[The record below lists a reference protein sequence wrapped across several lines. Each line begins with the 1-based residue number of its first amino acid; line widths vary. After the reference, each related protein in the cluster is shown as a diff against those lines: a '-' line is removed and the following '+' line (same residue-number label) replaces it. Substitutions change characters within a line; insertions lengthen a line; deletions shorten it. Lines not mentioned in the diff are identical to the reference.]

1 MFRVGKMYENLASI
15 KKYPWLGKMTPFKVF
30 GNTYFVGTYQASC
43 HLIDTGDGLIM
54 IDPGYT
60 KTAYLV
66 INSIY
71 QLGFKPQDIKYIIN
85 THWHG
90 DHTEA
95 TAAFADL
102 TGAKTLLGRD
112 DVENAKPYFTPD
124 IIVDDGDLLS
134 LGNITIRFVHTP
146 GHTKGTISPFY
157 EDTDGERTCRVGMFG
172 GAGLNT
178 MVPEEFEFDGCRD
191 AYFASLERLK
201 QEKVDVFIGNH
212 TWNNDTLGT
221 YERLA
226 GTGRNDFID
235 SEIWQRFLDDYKRRL
250 QAIIDA
256 ENEK

>member
-1 MFRVGKMYENLASI
+1 MFRYGKMYENLLTI
-15 KKYPWLGKMTPFKVF
+15 GKKPWLGKMTPFRIF

-90 DHTEA
+90 DHIEA

-112 DVENAKPYFTPD
+112 DVKNAKPYFTPD
-124 IIVDDGDLLS
+124 IIVDDGDTLS

-157 EDTDGERTCRVGMFG
+157 EDTD
-172 GAGLNT
+172 
-178 MVPEEFEFDGCRD
+178 
-191 AYFASLERLK
+191 
-201 QEKVDVFIGNH
+201 
-212 TWNNDTLGT
+212 
-221 YERLA
+221 
-226 GTGRNDFID
+226 
-235 SEIWQRFLDDYKRRL
+235 
-250 QAIIDA
+250 
-256 ENEK
+256 